1 MSHARYIH
9 ALRATRRNRM
19 RRRNPDLTLEDMI
32 AVADQMGFSDLA
44 GLLRAGG
51 PLAQQLVQE
60 IRAAVQETD
69 TLSDVEAWAALAG
82 LVPRAIP
89 DQPAAVQQALIA
101 EFQRRS
107 VVAA

>member
-1 MSHARYIH
+1 
-9 ALRATRRNRM
+9 
-19 RRRNPDLTLEDMI
+19 
-32 AVADQMGFSDLA
+32 VV
-44 GLLRAGG
+44 
-51 PLAQQLVQE
+51 QQLVQE